1 MFPLF
6 PSCSYFSSC
15 SFPLKFFLPR
25 LLSFSLL
32 LFLLSLCVLTSF
44 CFISSFAFSYF
55 PLSSFNFF
63 FFVPHPYP
71 PILLSPPSPALL
83 FPSFTSP
90 LFPLPFPLPSL
101 SFLFTSPPTIRH
113 LASSGEVN
121 YSTRKLILGAHFSL
135 FTNNAL

>member
-1 MFPLF
+1 MFLLF

-32 LFLLSLCVLTSF
+32 LFLLSLCVLTSA
-44 CFISSFAFSYF
+44 SSLPSLSPTSPF
-55 PLSSFNFF
+55 SSFNLF